1 MHQIRESLRLAAA
14 GLSQPQ
20 IARALKLS
28 LGVINKYL
36 QAARAAGLSWPLPD
50 HLSDRQ
56 LRKLLFPDK
65 DRERVP
71 TKTTPDFTL
80 VHQEL
85 KRKGVTQA
93 LLWEE
98 YAAQYPEHHYSYT
111 RFTELYQAYRR
122 RLRLSMRQTHR
133 AGEKIFIDY
142 AGPTVDVID
151 PQTGQVHPAQI
162 FISVLGASNYTYAE
176 ATWTQSLPDWIGSQ
190 TRALAFIGGV
200 PEIAV
205 IDNLKSGVTLA
216 DRYEPIINRSYQE
229 MLAHYRLVAVPA
241 RVKRPRDKAKVEYG
255 VQLVERWILAR
266 LRHRRFFSLAELN
279 QAIHSLLEDLN
290 HRPFKKLPG
299 SRRSQFEAL
308 DRPALKPL
316 PATSYEYAEWLPP
329 RLLPPDYHLEA
340 DGHYYSAPYQLIDQ
354 RLDLRLTAS
363 GVEIFHQSQRV
374 AVHPRSDQRGAHTT
388 NPEHMPHAHRLY
400 RQEQTPEAL
409 LKRAEQ
415 IGPATCQMV
424 RIILQTLP
432 LLAQSAPSCFGLL
445 SLAGRYTPERLEA
458 ACRRALSVGTHS
470 RRSVLAMLQHRLD
483 QLPLEEAEPLAL
495 PSHANIRGADYYQ
508 QLLSSTG
515 DHLDADTTDFGTLTP
530 DETAGHG

>member
-1 MHQIRESLRLAAA
+1 
-14 GLSQPQ
+14 
-20 IARALKLS
+20 
-28 LGVINKYL
+28 
-36 QAARAAGLSWPLPD
+36 
-50 HLSDRQ
+50 
-56 LRKLLFPDK
+56 
-65 DRERVP
+65 
-71 TKTTPDFTL
+71 
-80 VHQEL
+80 
-85 KRKGVTQA
+85 
-93 LLWEE
+93 
-98 YAAQYPEHHYSYT
+98 
-111 RFTELYQAYRR
+111 
-122 RLRLSMRQTHR
+122 
-133 AGEKIFIDY
+133 
-142 AGPTVDVID
+142 
-151 PQTGQVHPAQI
+151 
-162 FISVLGASNYTYAE
+162 
-176 ATWTQSLPDWIGSQ
+176 
-190 TRALAFIGGV
+190 
-200 PEIAV
+200 
-205 IDNLKSGVTLA
+205 
-216 DRYEPIINRSYQE
+216 
-229 MLAHYRLVAVPA
+229 VAVPA